1 MNPAIPLLAVLGVAG
16 VLLLRRKEIGLA
28 WGALAIAGMALLA
41 PALAIPDGIPSPAA
55 TLASVPPWQG
65 TGDPAEGNP
74 VLRDVT
80 FQIQPWQLF
89 ARRELRAGR
98 LPLWNPHQFSGA
110 PFWSNGQS
118 APLFPLHL
126 LFAALPLQ
134 LGFVLLPWL
143 RLMVAGC
150 GAWVLGREL
159 GLSRPAALLA
169 ALMFSLS
176 GMVVSFLL
184 FPMGNALALVPWVLW
199 AVETLTPRPPLP
211 SAHPDPRERGRSL
224 RPAWFPFISA
234 PKAEPRFG
242 EMVGAATPPSPGGP
256 GVRPGEGSGVRA
268 AGLLALTAGLQLLG
282 GHPETCAHTALLS
295 AIYLLVRG
303 AAGSTWLRF
312 AAGWAGG
319 ALIAAVHIL
328 PLALLLPETGKWVAQ
343 GGGGHPPLGLLLQQ
357 PLRLVLPQLYG
368 HPAEGT
374 WSGPFNYSATAVYVG
389 ALALPLAAAGLVWV
403 KDRRWLAVAVI
414 LAFSFLAAYHMPGV
428 REILGALPVLGKAAH
443 HRLIFG
449 IELGLAL
456 LAGAGCDRWLE
467 GKGRGIAAGAAL
479 VAMLLGA
486 AWLTVPN
493 PQLGWSLG
501 AVAVALLLV
510 ASLKLSRERRWAW
523 LPLLPVVA
531 VIDLLLAHGGILR
544 AIPLGRLYPETGAV
558 RFLQAQEGRV
568 AGIDQVLRPNAAMVY
583 GLSDPRGD
591 DPVKLERY
599 EAVYRSFAPG
609 NPVYYEPIRRWDD
622 PWLDRLGVRWVV
634 AGPHEERP
642 EWPLAYRGADARVY
656 ERPGALPLV
665 RWTAGGGALVDERM
679 TRPGFWKISWW
690 TPVRSTLVIA
700 ETWDRGW
707 RALAGGKPVPVIPVE
722 GALMGIELGPGAGT
736 LELSY
741 RPAGL
746 VTGTWL
752 SILGVVGVLGV
763 LGVLGRRKLPPRN
776 EERPPVEIRATR
788 PEDLPSLSRLFA
800 DRFGHTLEPD
810 EWEWKYRLLP
820 GEARSFVAVQDGEV
834 VAHAGALCLP
844 ARWQGGDA
852 GIWQLVDFVG
862 SPKRGGLRPALV
874 DLGRA
879 LLHDLPR
886 EQDAPWI
893 FGFPSER
900 HFKLGQRVFGYHPL
914 TEIETL
920 SGPIPEGVPARIETS
935 DSGGDWAGEA
945 WERAGVL
952 GVRRTDDFLRWR
964 YWGRPRRYYRFYRLQ
979 EGFAVFAFVGEEA
992 WAAELW
998 GASHEEMLAIAA
1010 DLRASGLRTWKFW
1023 SDPGGLCLVPEPE
1036 RRFVG
1041 CRGRT
1046 GGPDPSPLA
1055 AGFTYSMGDH
1065 DLT

>member
-16 VLLLRRKEIGLA
+16 LLLLRNKDVGLA
-28 WGALAIAGMALLA
+28 WGAMAIAGMALLA
-41 PALAIPDGIPSPAA
+41 PALSIPDGIPSPAA
-55 TLASVPPWQG
+55 TLAAVPPWQR

-143 RLMVAGC
+143 RLVIAGC

-159 GLSRPAALLA
+159 GLSRPAALLT
-169 ALMFSLS
+169 ALTFSLS

-199 AVETLTPRPPLP
+199 AVERKSVL
-211 SAHPDPRERGRSL
+211 
-224 RPAWFPFISA
+224 
-234 PKAEPRFG
+234 
-242 EMVGAATPPSPGGP
+242 
-256 GVRPGEGSGVRA
+256 
-268 AGLLALTAGLQLLG
+268 LLALTAGLQLLG

-312 AAGWAGG
+312 AAGWIGG
-319 ALIAAVHIL
+319 AMIAAVQIL
-328 PLALLLPETGKWVAQ
+328 PFVMLLPETGKWAAT
-343 GGGGHPPLGLLLQQ
+343 GGGSPPLGLLLQQ

-374 WSGPFNYSATAVYVG
+374 WSGPFNYSATAVYAG
-389 ALALPLAAAGLVWV
+389 ALALPLAAAGLVRV
-403 KDRRWLAVAVI
+403 KKDRRWLAVAVI
-414 LAFSFLAAYHMPGV
+414 LGFSLVAAYHMPGL
-428 REILGALPVLGKAAH
+428 RDLLGALPVLGKAAH

-449 IELGLAL
+449 IELALAL
-456 LAGAGCDRWLE
+456 LLGAGCDRWLE

-479 VAMLLGA
+479 VVLLLGA

-493 PQLGWSLG
+493 PQLGWTLG
-501 AVAVALLLV
+501 AAAVALLLV

-523 LPLLPVVA
+523 LPLLPVV
-531 VIDLLLAHGGILR
+531 VLIDLLLAHGGILR
-544 AIPLGRLYPETGAV
+544 AIPGGRLYPETGAI

-568 AGIDQVLRPNAAMVY
+568 AGIDQALRPNAAMVY
-583 GLSDPRGD
+583 GLRDPRGD
-591 DPVKLERY
+591 DPVKMERY

-609 NPVYYEPIRRWDD
+609 NPVYFEPIQKWDD

-634 AGPHEERP
+634 AGPDEDGPGR
-642 EWPLAYRGADARVY
+642 LAYQGADARVY

-665 RWTAGGGALVDERM
+665 RWTEGGGALVDEGM

-690 TPVRSTLVIA
+690 TPRRSTLVVA

-707 RALAGGKPVPVIPVE
+707 SALAGGKPAPVVPVD
-722 GALMGIELGPGAGT
+722 GALMGIELGPGAGS
-736 LELSY
+736 LELRY

-746 VTGTWL
+746 VTGAWL
-752 SILGVVGVLGV
+752 SVLGV
-763 LGVLGRRKLPPRN
+763 IGVLAVLLRKRRPSPPPPQ
-776 EERPPVEIRATR
+776 EERPRIEIRPTR
-788 PEDLPSLSRLFA
+788 PEDLPSLSTLFA

-810 EWEWKYRLLP
+810 EWEWKYRQLP

-862 SPKRGGLRPALV
+862 NPKRGGLRPALV
-874 DLGRA
+874 DLGRT
-879 LLHDLPR
+879 LLADLPR
-886 EQDAPWI
+886 ESDAPWI

-914 TEIETL
+914 TEIETF
-920 SGPIPEGVPARIETS
+920 SGPIPEGAPAPIETS
-935 DSGGDWAGEA
+935 DSGGDWAGGV

-952 GVRRTDDFLRWR
+952 GVRRTDEFLRWR
-964 YWGRPRRYYRFYRLQ
+964 YWGRPRRYYRFYRLK
-979 EGFAVFAFVGEEA
+979 EGLAVFAFVGEEA

-998 GASHEEMLAIAA
+998 LASHEEMLAIAA

-1023 SDPGGLCLVPEPE
+1023 SNPGGLGLTLESE